1 MEVINIHHPYKES
14 QIPKE
19 DAVLV
24 LGFFDGV
31 HRGHQKVI
39 ETAKKEANKRGA
51 KLALMTFNHH
61 PSVVFQKVDHK
72 TMKYITTIEQKITRM
87 EEEGID
93 ILYVVEFTSAFA
105 GLKPQEFVDEYIVGL
120 NAVVAVAGFDYTY
133 GKKEIAGMS
142 HLPEYAKGRFD
153 IIEVP
158 EQTQGEEK
166 ISSTNIRKM
175 MAEGNM
181 EGANDFLGYTYQL
194 SGMVVHGDKRG
205 RLLGF
210 PTANIKI
217 PQKSLLPAVGVYAV
231 KINVAN
237 QWYMGMA
244 QIGYN
249 ITFEKD
255 RPMTIEVNILDF
267 DEDIYGEQVS
277 VEWCHF
283 LRKEMKFDGMEG
295 LIDQLKTDE
304 EDTRK
309 YFTYKGISL

>member
-295 LIDQLKTDE
+295 LIEQLKQDE
-304 EDTRK
+304 EDTRE
-309 YFTYKGISL
+309 YFTYKGVL

>member
-19 DAVLV
+19 DVVLV

-39 ETAKKEANKRGA
+39 ETAKNEANKRGV

-87 EEEGID
+87 EQEGID

-105 GLKPQEFVDEYIVGL
+105 GLKPQDFVDEYIVGL

-142 HLPEYAKGRFD
+142 HLPTYAKDRFE

-158 EQTQGEEK
+158 EQTQGEDK

-181 EGANDFLGYTYQL
+181 EGANNFLGYTYQL

-217 PQKSLLPAVGVYAV
+217 PQKSLLPTGGVYAV

-277 VEWCHF
+277 VQWCHF
-283 LRKEMKFDGMEG
+283 LRKEMKFDGVEG
-295 LIDQLKTDE
+295 LITQLKIDE

-309 YFTYKGISL
+309 YFTYKGVM